1 MLAQA
6 AQQVT
11 DTPGWGAAEWVAV
24 FTGITL
30 VVGSV
35 TTLVIQLVRLRTENS
50 DQHAEG
56 RALISDV
63 GTRLV
68 NLHEAV
74 DRVDTKIDM
83 VSERLDDHMIADRH
97 VRRRGGWWDL

>member
-1 MLAQA
+1 MVAQIA
-6 AQQVT
+6 DQIK

-24 FTGITL
+24 LTAITL

-35 TTLVIQLVRLRTENS
+35 TTLVIQLVRLRAENS
-50 DQHAEG
+50 NQHAEG

-74 DRVDTKIDM
+74 DRVDVKIDA
-83 VSERLDDHMIADRH
+83 VSERLDDHMVADRH
-97 VRRRGGWWDL
+97 VRRGNGWWDR